1 MQVVQKSFRL
11 SISILSKDMSTQK
24 ALSLQNV
31 LPTHKDKINIHTV
44 QENYSIDNY
53 KKNKVQ
59 LNYKTKVTQCK
70 TK

>member
-1 MQVVQKSFRL
+1 
-11 SISILSKDMSTQK
+11 MSTQK

-59 LNYKTKVTQCK
+59 LN
-70 TK
+70 